1 VVLPELE
8 RGQVARVQSGLFF
21 VQGDGAGQ
29 VAIDPRGHSSH
40 KALLAF
46 AGLVRVGQG
55 LFDEGPGVAGCV
67 GRFGK
72 HVQRRAIGLHQR
84 AGIGLRLQHIHGP
97 GFAGDEALHK
107 VVCEA
112 CMDGAPGG

>member
-1 VVLPELE
+1 MKPTWIL
-8 RGQVARVQSGLFF
+8 VATVQ
-21 VQGDGAGQ
+21 AG
-29 VAIDPRGHSSH
+29 
-40 KALLAF
+40 
-46 AGLVRVGQG
+46 GLVRVGQG

-107 VVCEA
+107 VIEGRDA
-112 CMDGAPGG
+112 AFIPQRDGVAQAVGEGCGHVATGGALAP